1 MQLISKVNKG
11 IRFLLQV
18 MIFLVNMHGLFLWK
32 IKKNIRIT
40 NAFQKVLD
48 QSNRKPNKLWVDKI
62 SEFYNGSMKLLL
74 KECDRNVFN
83 T

>member
-1 MQLISKVNKG
+1 
-11 IRFLLQV
+11 

>member
-1 MQLISKVNKG
+1 MFFIISYD
-11 IRFLLQV
+11 
-18 MIFLVNMHGLFLWK
+18 IFSKYAWVIPWK
-32 IKKNIRIT
+32 DKKNIRIT
-40 NAFQKVLD
+40 NDFQKVLD